1 GATVDLGTIRLAE
14 SAVALGEAEVAA
26 QREFIEQR
34 ADRTVYNVADQP
46 IASGENVLEA
56 LKTLPSVEVD
66 AEDNISLRGGRNV
79 AVHVNG
85 RPVPVSGQ
93 FLAAYLRQIGADNVE
108 RIEVIPNPSARYEP
122 DGLSGIL

>member
-1 GATVDLGTIRLAE
+1 
-14 SAVALGEAEVAA
+14 
-26 QREFIEQR
+26 
-34 ADRTVYNVADQP
+34 TVYNVADQP
-46 IASGENVLEA
+46 VTSGENVLEA

-66 AEDNISLRGGRNV
+66 QDDNISLRGGRNV

-85 RPVPVSGQ
+85 RPVPVTGQ

-122 DGLSGIL
+122 DGLSGIINIVLKENAPDRGLSGGLTLGGGTRPDAH